1 MKTLEKQ
8 HEQDQQIE
16 TLTIDDLLYLQSIV
30 EIDAHDSN
38 PRAAKVKMDL
48 LHKLN
53 QMRKSSY
60 TYADK
65 DIIPS
70 DEDNEESLVEF

>member
-1 MKTLEKQ
+1 MN
-8 HEQDQQIE
+8 
-16 TLTIDDLLYLQSIV
+16 TLTVDDLLYLQSIV

-38 PRAAKVKMDL
+38 PRVAKVKMEL

-53 QMRKSSY
+53 EMRQNSY

-65 DIIPS
+65 DIIPLS
-70 DEDNEESLVEF
+70 GDSEEFCKEF